1 MTEFKGVFAP
11 IPIPFKA
18 DESVDYDSLSK
29 NLDKW
34 IASSLTGVV
43 MPGSNSEAPYINDQ
57 ERAEIWKVVGEKFKT
72 SSKLFIAGTG
82 LETTKD
88 TIQQTLLSAQYGA
101 CATLIVPPNYYKG
114 QMTHEVLVKH
124 YTAVADASPIPVFV
138 YNVPQF
144 SGIDFTL
151 DTLLA
156 MAEHP
161 NIVGIK
167 DSSSNIL
174 KMTSLLS
181 HRPDFIVFAGT
192 GGAVLPFLSVGS
204 PGNITAFANFGSESI
219 SKIMDA
225 FAAGDMLQ
233 ARKLQLAIT
242 ALNTCVTSK
251 YGIPGLKY
259 AMDQLGYY
267 GGPSRRPLL
276 PVSQSAKA
284 EIDRHI
290 QKLCE
295 QSYL

>member
-57 ERAEIWKVVGEKFKT
+57 ERADIWKVVGGKFKT
-72 SSKLFIAGTG
+72 SGKLFIAGTG

-88 TIQQTLLSAQYGA
+88 TIEQTVLSAQYGA

-124 YTAVADASPIPVFV
+124 YTAVADASPIPIFV
-138 YNVPQF
+138 YNIPQF

-181 HRPDFIVFAGT
+181 QRPDFIVFAGT
-192 GGAVLPFLSVGS
+192 GAAVLPFLSVGS

-290 QKLCE
+290 RKLRE

>member
-1 MTEFKGVFAP
+1 
-11 IPIPFKA
+11 
-18 DESVDYDSLSK
+18 
-29 NLDKW
+29 
-34 IASSLTGVV
+34 

-72 SSKLFIAGTG
+72 SGKLFIAGTG

-88 TIQQTLLSAQYGA
+88 TIEQTLLSAQYGA

-174 KMTSLLS
+174 KMASLLS

-204 PGNITAFANFGSESI
+204 PGNITAFANFGSEPI

-225 FAAGDMLQ
+225 FAAGDLQQ
-233 ARKLQLAIT
+233 ARKLQLAIM

-259 AMDQLGYY
+259 AMDQCGYY

-290 QKLCE
+290 QKLRE